1 MKIATRPSFK
11 DAVIPAYDLG
21 QFFTLLIFL
30 VVCVIALSDNTRLM
44 LYVLA
49 GGYLGACLMN
59 VLLGLYP
66 TRARLPG
73 RHLEAIR
80 QALSSSPGLTQIAGD
95 VWAPRRYKSKIWS
108 ASRISL
114 QEDGGEIVL
123 TGRARD
129 LREVQVC

>member
-1 MKIATRPSFK
+1 MATPNIK
-11 DAVIPAYDLG
+11 DVVIPAYDLG
-21 QFFTLLIFL
+21 QSLTLLLFFL
-30 VVCVIALSDNTRLM
+30 VCVIALSDNTRLM

-66 TRARLPG
+66 TRARLPI
-73 RHLEAIR
+73 RHIEAIR
-80 QALSSSPGLTQIAGD
+80 QALSSAPRLTQIGED
-95 VWAPRRYKSKIWS
+95 VWAPRRYKSKMWS

-114 QEDGGEIVL
+114 QEEGGEVVL

-129 LREVQVC
+129 LRAVQLT